1 MKKYLQIGI
10 EYEKV
15 FVFIPTIAF
24 GECEATN
31 TYWTAFIFGP
41 FRLKFKLMEDANNI
55 AQD

>member
-1 MKKYLQIGI
+1 MKKHLQIHL

-24 GECEATN
+24 GECEAN

-41 FRLKFKLMEDANNI
+41 FRLKFKLIANII